1 MNNAIKVFLVSALII
16 GAVFNTGARNPKR
29 IIDRCDIDLK
39 KDFSKINDSV
49 WVYKY
54 EISNCRYKEFLAFLE
69 ANEQTELKRM
79 CTPDSVWPSIPGR
92 SDAAKEVYQRVYF
105 KNAAYD
111 HYPVVNVSHR
121 AALAFCAYL
130 TEQLNKEAGSDKYV
144 VRLPQLGEYMYY
156 SGLEQI
162 TKAEKNFKVLFTPMK
177 YNFFFPTGGYDGSG
191 NETWWSHTQAFLPN
205 SFGLYNCFGNVA
217 EMLEDTEGAIG
228 GSCFDKPI
236 ELPRDLMYDGKAVPS
251 ARVGFRVVVQKRK

>member
-1 MNNAIKVFLVSALII
+1 MKNGVKILLVSALII
-16 GAVFNTGARNPKR
+16 GTTFGASARKPKR

-79 CTPDSVWPSIPGR
+79 CTPDSVWASIPGR
-92 SDAAKEVYQRVYF
+92 SDAAKEVYQKFYF
-105 KNAAYD
+105 KHVAYD
-111 HYPVVNVSHR
+111 HYPVVNISHR

-130 TEQLNKEAGSDKYV
+130 TEQINRKAGADKYI

-156 SGLEQI
+156 TSLEQT
-162 TKAEKNFKVLFTPMK
+162 TKAEKNFKVLFTPQK

-191 NETWWSHTQAFLPN
+191 DENWFAHSQAFLPN

-217 EMLEDTEGAIG
+217 EMLQDTEGAIG
-228 GSCFDKPI
+228 GSCFDKPN
-236 ELPRDLMYDGKAVPS
+236 ELPQDLMYDSKSVPS
-251 ARVGFRVVVQKRK
+251 PRVGFRVVVQRR